1 MKGIDKKAAIEK
13 KQWKKENGYRLAEK
27 MEKRWRLL
35 VTLFNYQRFLFLSQ
49 LYSHSKLNETIRE
62 LKCNSTLYVLRR
74 IIILFRRRSS
84 LTRNLSL
91 FLVTLTE
98 IAFTFGLI
106 CKRISNEFIPKCQ
119 GYIFWENWMISW
131 RKGSFMN
138 EGSLTPIH
146 LQRSSES
153 DFTTLTIP
161 MLSWGSNDTWD
172 LTVFI
177 FLRSYL
183 LYFWNTISH
192 SNLLSLVTNFTCCC
206 LFLI

>member
-1 MKGIDKKAAIEK
+1 MKRDRQESCHGEK

-27 MEKRWRLL
+27 MEKWWRLL

-146 LQRSSES
+146 LQRSSEKWFHYLNYS
-153 DFTTLTIP
+153 HA
-161 MLSWGSNDTWD
+161 
-172 LTVFI
+172 
-177 FLRSYL
+177 FLRIQWHMGFNRFHL
-183 LYFWNTISH
+183 LKILSPLLLKHNIS
-192 SNLLSLVTNFTCCC
+192 F
-206 LFLI
+206 